1 MGLMFGGKRVAPVVT
16 KEVAKTKFGATVDT
30 WIGDVDENGVL
41 QKTTW
46 EGALDFSGVKHLGSA
61 TVFPYKFYQTDVTS
75 VNLGDLESLDSLYC
89 FEYAFSGCKKLESI
103 NFDSLIETKSSGA
116 MRYAFSNC
124 DKLKKAMF
132 PSLKKIGGYG
142 LQNTFRDCSFLEET
156 DFSALETIETGGFN
170 ATFYNCTALK
180 KMSFPSLTSINA
192 NAFGTGTA
200 SYPFRGCT
208 GMVEIHFRA
217 DMQATVE
224 ALAGYANKFGATSST
239 IYFDL

>member
-46 EGALDFSGVKHLGSA
+46 EGALDFSGVKHFHSGTIFS
-61 TVFPYKFYQTDVTS
+61 YKFYQTNVTS
-75 VNLGDLESLDSLYC
+75 VNFGDLESLDTLQC
-89 FEYAFSGCKKLESI
+89 FEYAFSGCQKLESI
-103 NFDSLIETKSSGA
+103 NFDSLIEMNSSGV
-116 MRYAFSNC
+116 MKYAFSNC
-124 DKLKKAMF
+124 KKIKKAMF
-132 PSLKKIGGYG
+132 PSLKKIGSYG
-142 LQNTFRDCSFLEET
+142 FQYAFNNCSSLEET
-156 DFSALETIETGGFN
+156 DFSALESVESGGFST
-170 ATFYNCTALK
+170 TFYKCTALK
-180 KMSFPSLTSINA
+180 KISFPSLTSINA

-200 SYPFRGCT
+200 SYPFRDCT

-217 DMQATVE
+217 DMQAVVE
-224 ALAGYANKFGATSST
+224 SLSGYAYKFGAANAT